1 MLKLQPIEFVLRVI
15 PESFLVIFAIYIFS
29 KTEINKKKYL
39 ATSIAF
45 SIIIYIT
52 RMLPINYGVHMI
64 LSVLFLLFIVVSYNK
79 IDAINGIRSIIFTYL
94 VQLVSEAINVF
105 ILNIIDLNLEVLF
118 KNPIYKAV
126 LGIPSLI
133 ITAGII
139 SIFYIINKKERS
151 LREHGFRSNK

>member
-1 MLKLQPIEFVLRVI
+1 MLKLQPIEFILRAI

-39 ATSIAF
+39 VTSIAF

-64 LSVLFLLFIVVSYNK
+64 LSVLFLLFIIVSYNK
-79 IDAINGIRSIIFTYL
+79 IEVINGIKSIIFTYL

-105 ILNIIDLNLEVLF
+105 ILNLMNLDLETLF
-118 KNPIYKAV
+118 INPIYKTIFG
-126 LGIPSLI
+126 LPSLV
-133 ITAGII
+133 ITAVII
-139 SIFYIINKKERS
+139 SIFYIINKKRKK
-151 LREHGFRSNK
+151 FKCV

>member
-1 MLKLQPIEFVLRVI
+1 MLKLQPIEFILRAI

-39 ATSIAF
+39 VTSIAF

-64 LSVLFLLFIVVSYNK
+64 LSVLFLLFIIVSYNK
-79 IDAINGIRSIIFTYL
+79 IEVINGIKSIIFTYL

-105 ILNIIDLNLEVLF
+105 ILNLMNLDLETLF
-118 KNPIYKAV
+118 INPIYKTIFG
-126 LGIPSLI
+126 LPSLV
-133 ITAGII
+133 ITAVII
-139 SIFYIINKKERS
+139 SIFYIINKKRKK
-151 LREHGFRSNK
+151 FKCVWV